1 MQDPTQDYLDLAE
14 IARLGEEMER
24 VLKSDAFKAGMT
36 LARARLFE
44 EWTRAVSP
52 KIRERLH
59 AEQRALDRVLDAFK
73 TIDEEGVVAREARR
87 RIDESYTDLSEEE

>member
-1 MQDPTQDYLDLAE
+1 MQDPTQNYLDLAE